1 MYRGRSNSPIASLR
15 VSKPT
20 PPDINESSQFNPLS
34 SYFSPNQ
41 SHVIKR
47 NTCCAGEGNCSALM
61 EQLQGVM
68 KQSLMKD
75 VIIREL

>member
-20 PPDINESSQFNPLS
+20 HPDINDSTQFNPLS

-47 NTCCAGEGNCSALM
+47 NTCCAEGNCSALM

-75 VIIREL
+75 AIIREL